1 MAWGQSPI
9 AWLWLGVR
17 QHCSAEPGL
26 MWQPCTRVSSMSV
39 AAPMLVLVSR
49 SGTVAKA
56 PLLHCLG
63 LQSDTQGLFP
73 SLNKP
78 MNPVPITCVL
88 NGTPAPGK
96 DPGSCPSRAGPDS
109 VAP

>member
-39 AAPMLVLVSR
+39 AAPMLVLVSPEWGCGKGAPPSL
-49 SGTVAKA
+49 SGTAE
-56 PLLHCLG
+56 
-63 LQSDTQGLFP
+63 
-73 SLNKP
+73 
-78 MNPVPITCVL
+78 
-88 NGTPAPGK
+88 
-96 DPGSCPSRAGPDS
+96 
-109 VAP
+109 